1 MTDLPYSQE
10 AEEAVLS
17 AVFIDPD
24 VYANA
29 AQILQPD
36 DFYVRRN
43 RWLWEAYTN
52 LIANGTPIDT
62 VTLCDELENNGRLS
76 DFGGAAKITA
86 LMNTATSSMNAD
98 AYAEIVHSDGVR
110 RRLIAS
116 AGKVATLAYNSS
128 IPITDVVARSAEAIQ
143 FAANGV
149 TARNAVATS
158 EAAGEYYDWVTANS
172 QKSDTELG
180 INTGLADLDRL
191 LGYGIPNKFIVL
203 AGRPGA
209 GKTSLALNFI
219 RSASM
224 LQSRPS
230 CIFTMEMSRKQIMNA
245 LVSIHT
251 ELDNR
256 RLAGGRLDE
265 DEWPPFNDA
274 IALLEKS
281 PIMIDDSTRLSVATI
296 RARATALRSQ
306 NKLDLLVIDYILLIG
321 GGDAKQKEYER
332 VNALSRELKLLQH
345 ELQIPVI
352 AIHQQNRAATSRADK
367 KPSQEDLRE
376 GGEMDA
382 DIVAFVWEPGDVIT
396 EKFLPRRITIAK
408 HRDGP
413 IGEVETVFKGWCTR
427 FESAEIETR
436 DFTR

>member
-1 MTDLPYSQE
+1 
-10 AEEAVLS
+10 
-17 AVFIDPD
+17 
-24 VYANA
+24 
-29 AQILQPD
+29 
-36 DFYVRRN
+36 
-43 RWLWEAYTN
+43 
-52 LIANGTPIDT
+52 
-62 VTLCDELENNGRLS
+62 
-76 DFGGAAKITA
+76 
-86 LMNTATSSMNAD
+86 
-98 AYAEIVHSDGVR
+98 
-110 RRLIAS
+110 
-116 AGKVATLAYNSS
+116 
-128 IPITDVVARSAEAIQ
+128 
-143 FAANGV
+143 
-149 TARNAVATS
+149 
-158 EAAGEYYDWVTANS
+158 
-172 QKSDTELG
+172 
-180 INTGLADLDRL
+180 
-191 LGYGIPNKFIVL
+191 
-203 AGRPGA
+203 
-209 GKTSLALNFI
+209 
-219 RSASM
+219 
-224 LQSRPS
+224 
-230 CIFTMEMSRKQIMNA
+230 MNA

-396 EKFLPRRITIAK
+396 ERFLPRRITIAK